1 VKVLDLLCP
10 LDHAFEG
17 WFASEEDFIAQCNRH
32 LVQCPM
38 CGSSEV
44 RKALSMPRL
53 NLLGARESAMARREP
68 DGDTRGDD
76 TEAPKAERHGHALEA
91 LWLELARH
99 VMRHT
104 EDVGERFA
112 AEARRMHHCEI
123 PERGIRGQATA
134 QETEQLL
141 DEGIAV
147 LPLLIP
153 DAAKSTLQ

>member
-1 VKVLDLLCP
+1 MKVLDLLCP

-53 NLLGARESAMARREP
+53 NLRGAHQSAMARQEP
-68 DGDTRGDD
+68 DGGTRGDGI
-76 TEAPKAERHGHALEA
+76 EAPKVERHGHALEA
-91 LWLELARH
+91 LWLQLARH
-99 VMRHT
+99 VMTHT

-112 AEARRMHHCEI
+112 AEARRMHHREI